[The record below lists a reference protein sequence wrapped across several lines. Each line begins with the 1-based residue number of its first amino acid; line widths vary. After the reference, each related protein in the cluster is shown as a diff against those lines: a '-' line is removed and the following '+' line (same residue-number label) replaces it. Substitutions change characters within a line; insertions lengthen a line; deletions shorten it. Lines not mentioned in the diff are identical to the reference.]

1 MANPDV
7 STSSASSK
15 RIATLLAVGVALH
28 CAFGVLR
35 IPHAVIGKRV
45 ADVTGLQDEGDVSW
59 LMARARLT
67 GAEVILEV
75 RDNTPENAVVP
86 VRGLFKGA
94 LEYVPPLL
102 WPRLCCRV
110 EALAAG
116 ASEHLGRPVAPYVIV
131 SDGDS
136 LLLERR

>member
-1 MANPDV
+1 MGWHPCRRTA
-7 STSSASSK
+7 SAGQVK
-15 RIATLLAVGVALH
+15 RIARRCRSVYALSRH
-28 CAFGVLR
+28 GQPRREHQLR
-35 IPHAVIGKRV
+35 
-45 ADVTGLQDEGDVSW
+45 QF
-59 LMARARLT
+59 
-67 GAEVILEV
+67 GAEVVLEV

-131 SDGDS
+131 SDGAS